1 MTPQAL
7 LDAGMDLLKL
17 QQLLYRETDGY
28 SLAEQGKNR
37 TQNTGHENFVYG
49 EVSPQAMWEM
59 LHTIEAKPQEVFY
72 DLGSGTGKG
81 VLYAAILFEFAKC
94 KGIEYLEELHAAAE
108 ASVPRYHE
116 HVLPL
121 LTGKKNHPEISFTC
135 ADLRTQDISDADIV
149 FAHCTTWNDELM
161 DGARQKLETLKSGS
175 RVITISRG
183 VESPELHYMG
193 YIPVRM
199 AWGNASAYF
208 YQRV

>member
-1 MTPQAL
+1 MTPQTL

-17 QQLLYRETDGY
+17 QQVLYGETDGY
-28 SLAEQGKNR
+28 SLAEEGKSR
-37 TQNTGHENFVYG
+37 IGDHGESFVYG
-49 EVSPQAMWEM
+49 EVTPQSVWEM
-59 LHTIEAKPQEVFY
+59 LHTIEAKPNEVFY

-94 KGIEYLEELHAAAE
+94 KGIEYLEELHKAAE
-108 ASVPRYHE
+108 ASVPRYRE
-116 HVLPL
+116 TILPL
-121 LTGKKNHPEISFTC
+121 LTSKKNHPEISFTC

-149 FAHCTTWNDELM
+149 FSHCTCFSPELM
-161 DGARQKLETLKSGS
+161 EAMTQKLLRLKSGS
-175 RVITISRG
+175 RIITISRG

-193 YIPVRM
+193 FIPVRM